1 MIWYTE
7 KNSSI
12 LKTTAKNESTLE
24 FWLRQCFWK
33 TGFWFYFFPL
43 ESVIEV
49 ENLKKDVISVEESYF
64 VIVNKQTIE
73 FQDELNM

>member
-1 MIWYTE
+1 MNQLI
-7 KNSSI
+7 NFRI
-12 LKTTAKNESTLE
+12 LVEAMFL
-24 FWLRQCFWK
+24 K